1 MGVVFL
7 TADGRTVYAN
17 RAAEEIFRSS
27 DGLFFQNGTICA
39 SDRRADADLRELIR
53 QALAP
58 IPAANIA
65 AIQVPRHS
73 LRRAYQCVAP
83 PFRKRLP
90 QFIGTPGPVAVVLIS
105 DPEQQQP
112 IETAVL
118 ADLYSLTPK
127 EAALT
132 ASLSE
137 GKTIHQAAREM
148 AMSYETAR
156 THLRRIF
163 DKTAT
168 SRQSELLLLIAQL
181 PRQTVPAAPDMLQ
194 LST

>member
-1 MGVVFL
+1 MILRNSFQANDRSAADYFADAVVYPVMHSSILMSWSVLDTLPMGLVFL

-58 IPAANIA
+58 ILAPNIA

-90 QFIGTPGPVAVVLIS
+90 QFLDPTPESGTS
-105 DPEQQQP
+105 
-112 IETAVL
+112 
-118 ADLYSLTPK
+118 
-127 EAALT
+127 
-132 ASLSE
+132 
-137 GKTIHQAAREM
+137 
-148 AMSYETAR
+148 
-156 THLRRIF
+156 F
-163 DKTAT
+163 
-168 SRQSELLLLIAQL
+168 
-181 PRQTVPAAPDMLQ
+181 PA
-194 LST
+194 